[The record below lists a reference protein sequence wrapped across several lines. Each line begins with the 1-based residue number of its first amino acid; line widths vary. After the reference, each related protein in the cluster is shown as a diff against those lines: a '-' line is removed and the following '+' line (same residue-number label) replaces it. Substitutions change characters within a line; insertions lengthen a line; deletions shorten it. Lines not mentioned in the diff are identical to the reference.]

1 MLVDAQLQHESVHS
15 FCSLAVSCS
24 SIFPWNK
31 PLSALAEQL
40 FSGVTYV
47 AEVSD
52 HFIVTSSEEREDR
65 AKPFEYVNLT
75 SSIFCFPLCFHVYL
89 RATCMLTA
97 VSAG

>member
-1 MLVDAQLQHESVHS
+1 MDAQLQHESVHS
-15 FCSLAVSCS
+15 FCSLAVWCS

-47 AEVSD
+47 AKVPA
-52 HFIVTSSEEREDR
+52 HFIVTSSEEKKNR
-65 AKPFEYVNLT
+65 AEPFEYFHPK
-75 SSIFCFPLCFHVYL
+75 SSLYCFYLCFHVYL
-89 RATCMLTA
+89 SVIFTLTT